1 MSLELVEHQVKRNHC
16 VVSSG
21 LPLDAGIM
29 SGREDREDE
38 ILSREFRDGRVGYE
52 VYADVV
58 WGKGTSAKMTEIVI
72 DYFLGLETFDC
83 GYLKT
88 SRDH

>member
-1 MSLELVEHQVKRNHC
+1 ME
-16 VVSSG
+16 G
-21 LPLDAGIM
+21 LDM
-29 SGREDREDE
+29 K
-38 ILSREFRDGRVGYE
+38 
-52 VYADVV
+52 YADVV